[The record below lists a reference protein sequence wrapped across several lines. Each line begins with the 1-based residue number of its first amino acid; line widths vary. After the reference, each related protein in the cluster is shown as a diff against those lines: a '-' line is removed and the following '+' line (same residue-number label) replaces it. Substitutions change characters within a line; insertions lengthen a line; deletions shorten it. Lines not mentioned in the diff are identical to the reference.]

1 MATVKVIPA
10 RARKQEILRVAAYCR
25 VSSDSA
31 DQQHSYAAQVLYY
44 TKEIQ
49 RHVEW
54 KLVDIYTD
62 DGITGTSMI
71 QRKEFQRMLSDCR
84 DGKIDRIL
92 VKSLSRFSRN
102 TKDCLTVL
110 RELSQLGVSVSFEKE
125 RIDTATLTIEMMVSV
140 FGAIAQQESMSI
152 SQNQRMSYQR
162 RMEKGEFI
170 TCKPPY
176 GYRIVNRKELEI
188 VPEEAELIRWIFHA
202 YLNGKGM
209 DEIAADLTERRV
221 KGPDGSETWSNATVQ
236 YILTNEKYIG
246 DSLCQKEYTDAFPF
260 VEKRNRGERP
270 QYYVENTHPAILSR
284 DAFQRV
290 QRLRTVKAQRTKK
303 TAVQSPLSG
312 KLVCGECGAGFIHR
326 TSKRGESVWCCRK
339 HDKNAKEC
347 PAPRIK
353 ESEILEGFVSAY
365 HRLKAHER
373 EVLEPI
379 PAQLNAL
386 LSGVQRRNP
395 ELVMVNQEIAKLS
408 EQIHG
413 VRKLQTMGVLSPDL
427 GIAKLSALRKKLDEQ
442 QVKRK
447 RLQQNDALELQV
459 QEIQDTIRKIQCGP
473 DQLMEFDAEVFE
485 NLVQKVRVTANGSL
499 EFCLYGGI
507 KLEKER
513 T

>member
-10 RARKQEILRVAAYCR
+10 RTRKQKMLRVAAYCR

-54 KLVDIYTD
+54 KLVDIYAD
-62 DGITGTSMI
+62 DGITGTSMT

-110 RELSQLGVSVSFEKE
+110 RELSQLGVNVSFEKE

-188 VPEEAELIRWIFHA
+188 VPEEAEMIQWIFHA

-209 DEIAADLTERRV
+209 RYRI
-221 KGPDGSETWSNATVQ
+221 
-236 YILTNEKYIG
+236 
-246 DSLCQKEYTDAFPF
+246 
-260 VEKRNRGERP
+260 
-270 QYYVENTHPAILSR
+270 HP
-284 DAFQRV
+284 
-290 QRLRTVKAQRTKK
+290 
-303 TAVQSPLSG
+303 P
-312 KLVCGECGAGFIHR
+312 
-326 TSKRGESVWCCRK
+326 
-339 HDKNAKEC
+339 
-347 PAPRIK
+347 
-353 ESEILEGFVSAY
+353 
-365 HRLKAHER
+365 
-373 EVLEPI
+373 
-379 PAQLNAL
+379 
-386 LSGVQRRNP
+386 
-395 ELVMVNQEIAKLS
+395 
-408 EQIHG
+408 
-413 VRKLQTMGVLSPDL
+413 
-427 GIAKLSALRKKLDEQ
+427 
-442 QVKRK
+442 
-447 RLQQNDALELQV
+447 
-459 QEIQDTIRKIQCGP
+459 
-473 DQLMEFDAEVFE
+473 
-485 NLVQKVRVTANGSL
+485 NL
-499 EFCLYGGI
+499 
-507 KLEKER
+507 
-513 T
+513 